1 MALREALFRSSLLVK
16 IKPAG
21 DQAVTVEFAD
31 RIDEAVNARV
41 IALDRS
47 LAESPIAGIIETVPT
62 YRSLLIY
69 YDPCRLHASA
79 LEPLLE
85 TRIGSLSG
93 DRPPSARRWRIP
105 VCYEGE
111 KALDL
116 AELAAMKGM
125 TRDAVTALHM
135 AADYRVYMI
144 GFAPGFA
151 YLGGLPDVLHT
162 PRLDVPRQ
170 KVAAGSVGIGGAQ
183 AAINSVTGPSGWRY
197 IGRTPVCLFNP
208 ERAEPSLFR
217 AGDRIAFFA
226 IGEDAFAALGRRA
239 EAGEAIVVPEAP

>member
-1 MALREALFRSSLLVK
+1 MK

-47 LAESPIAGIIETVPT
+47 LAENPIAGIVETVPT

-69 YDPCRLHASA
+69 YDPCRLRALA

-85 TRIGSLSG
+85 TRIRALSS
-93 DRPPSARRWRIP
+93 DMMSSARRWRIP

-111 KALDL
+111 NALDL

-125 TRDAVTALHM
+125 TRKEVVALHT

-151 YLGGLPDVLHT
+151 YLGGLPTALHT

-170 KVAAGSVGIGGAQ
+170 NVEAGSVGIGGAQ

-197 IGRTPVCLFNP
+197 IGRTPVCLFDP
-208 ERAEPSLFR
+208 ARAEPSLFR

-226 IGEDAFAALGRRA
+226 ISEDDIATLDRRIA
-239 EAGEAIVVPEAP
+239 AGEAIVVPEAP